1 VLDLSGAAGEG
12 GLPEVRSLDQ
22 ILSFEGDDPRFPKM
36 QETWRAF
43 GPEMGGQVRDVLDG
57 GRSSAEVAYGVGVI
71 VHNYFRTRG
80 ITLTSYELR
89 ALAAELVDRREP
101 PPTVAEDVAVAA
113 PEEPPQ
119 QEKAEVAEI
128 EVKETTDELVSF
140 TGKEAAAD
148 APWAGEDTLA
158 RVPAVAEAAF
168 ASPPSKLVSLVGR
181 ETASFDRLLVKVVEI
196 AAPAL
201 GASVGGRVDRGRALR
216 AIDAAIEGVL
226 KAEDGTLA
234 DDVHRRLALAALSE
248 ICGLGPIERLW
259 ADRSIRAIFV
269 DGPDSIYVEREGGRE
284 PAPETFRSNAHL
296 LETARRLARPRSG
309 GVVEFQ
315 LRDGG
320 NGVVIFPPA
329 APAGPVLM
337 VRRGD
342 PGNATLDRL
351 IASELIDRRLA
362 ALLRVAARAR
372 LNVLIVGSEGSG
384 KTALLAAVAR
394 DMAASRV
401 VTLARHRAFRWPSST
416 KVELVAQPGD
426 GAAYSSL
433 MAAGLRL
440 QPDLL
445 VLDSLQIA
453 EASALAERLERG
465 SRGTFAAL
473 RPDSLAALL
482 VREADLMVRLGRSRD
497 GLFRVQSVE
506 DRAGTAVFVHEDGRF
521 QQLTNAP
528 AFAETMRQAGFGDAL
543 SSIFR

>member
-1 VLDLSGAAGEG
+1 LSSVLDLSGAAAEG
-12 GLPEVRSLDQ
+12 GLPAARPLDL
-22 ILSFEGDDPRFPKM
+22 ILSFEDEDPRFPKM
-36 QETWRAF
+36 RETWLAF

-57 GRSSAEVAYGVGVI
+57 GRSPAEIAYGVGVI

-89 ALAAELVDRREP
+89 ALASELVDRREP
-101 PPTVAEDVAVAA
+101 PPAVAA
-113 PEEPPQ
+113 PTEEPVPQ
-119 QEKAEVAEI
+119 EAEAKVEEA
-128 EVKETTDELVSF
+128 EVKETTDALVSF
-140 TGKEAAAD
+140 TGKEAAD
-148 APWAGEDTLA
+148 AAWAGDDTLA
-158 RVPAVAEAAF
+158 PAPTVVEAAL
-168 ASPPSKLVSLVGR
+168 APPPSKLVNLVGR
-181 ETASFDRLLVKVVEI
+181 EAASFDRLLLRVVEI
-196 AAPAL
+196 AGPPL
-201 GASVGGRVDRGRALR
+201 GAQEGARIDRDRALQ
-216 AIDAAIEGVL
+216 AIDAAIDGVL

-234 DDVHRRLALAALSE
+234 DDTRRRLALAALSE
-248 ICGLGPIERLW
+248 ICGLGLIDRLW
-259 ADRSIRAIFV
+259 ADRSIRAVFV
-269 DGPDSIYVEREGGRE
+269 DGPDSVSVEREGGRE
-284 PAPETFRSNAHL
+284 PAPEAFRSAAHL
-296 LETARRLARPRSG
+296 LETAQRLARPRSS

-329 APAGPVLM
+329 APTGPVLM

-372 LNVLIVGSEGSG
+372 LNVLIVGPEGSG

-401 VTLARHRAFRWPSST
+401 VTLARHRAFRWPSSS
-416 KVELVAQPGD
+416 KVELVAQPG
-426 GAAYSSL
+426 GQASYSSL
-433 MAAGLRL
+433 MMAGLRL

-453 EASALAERLERG
+453 EASALAERQARG

-473 RPDSLAALL
+473 RPDALAALL
-482 VREADLMVRLGRSRD
+482 AREADLMLRLGRSSD
-497 GLFRVQSVE
+497 GLFRAQSVE
-506 DRAGTAVFVHEDGRF
+506 DRAGMAVFVHEDGRF
-521 QQLTNAP
+521 QQLTNTP
-528 AFAETMRQAGFGDAL
+528 AFAETVRQAGFGDAL